1 MSVAVGVFLALAVLG
16 VVTYADMDRDR
27 ALYPVVAMVVA
38 SYYTLFAI
46 LGGSMR
52 VLVIESAVA
61 LVFVALALAGF
72 RSTLWLVAA
81 ALAGHGIFD
90 LLHPRLYAN
99 PGLPPWW
106 PPFCAAFD
114 VVAAAWLAWRLSSRK
129 VRASTG

>member
-46 LGGSMR
+46 MGGSMR

-114 VVAAAWLAWRLSSRK
+114 VVAAAWLAWRLASRK
-129 VRASTG
+129 VHASAG

>member
-16 VVTYADMDRDR
+16 VATYADMDRDR
-27 ALYPVVAMVVA
+27 ALYPVVTMVVA

-46 LGGSMR
+46 MGGSMR

-114 VVAAAWLAWRLSSRK
+114 VVAAAWLAWRLASRK
-129 VRASTG
+129 VRASAG

>member
-114 VVAAAWLAWRLSSRK
+114 VVAAAWLAWRLASRK
-129 VRASTG
+129 VRASAG

>member
-16 VVTYADMDRDR
+16 VATYADMDRDR

-46 LGGSMR
+46 MGGSMR

-114 VVAAAWLAWRLSSRK
+114 VVAAAWLAWRLLSRK
-129 VRASTG
+129 VRASAG